1 MVNDIS
7 VTYDL
12 NLVNPL
18 INIINQLNNNSAIT
32 QELTDS
38 LKLVK
43 KTYKSPYNISYNFIT
58 YDKSILCFDLISTIG
73 LCRSIILNSLNE
85 IVCFA
90 PPKSLKFDQ
99 FKNKYPSLNN
109 NIIVQEFVEGTMIN
123 AYWDKTIGLNGAWE
137 IATRQTIGANSGFYK
152 YKDSKTFRQMFL
164 EAAADN
170 HFHLDLLNK
179 NFCYSF
185 VLQHPENRIVVP
197 FSKKKLFIVGMYTIL
212 PDNKIISYNINR
224 IKDLDWYGSTIS
236 FPQTY
241 SSPDNH
247 SYNEFENKFASYNT
261 PYDIMGVVF
270 YNILTGERTKLRNP
284 VYENVRSMKGNQPK
298 IQFQYYVLRKT
309 GKVGEFLK
317 YYPEQKAYF
326 STLRDDIH
334 KFTNTLYSN
343 YYDCFVKKN
352 KVVTE
357 YEQYKLHMCNL
368 HQIYIDSLSNQ
379 KKTNITFEIVKNY
392 VNNMEIPLL
401 MYTINYPFRKRYID
415 FQKDKQMNDKSF
427 DL

>member
-1 MVNDIS
+1 MINDMS

-12 NLVNPL
+12 NTIPSL
-18 INIINQLNNNSAIT
+18 IDLISNSENDSLNNEKN
-32 QELTDS
+32 TDS
-38 LKLVK
+38 LKIVK
-43 KTYKSPYNISYNFIT
+43 IQCKSAHNINYNLIT
-58 YDKSILCFDLISTIG
+58 YNKSVLCYDLINSIG
-73 LCRSIILNSLNE
+73 LCRSIILNASNE
-85 IVCFA
+85 LVCFA

-99 FKNKYPSLNN
+99 FKNKHPIINS

-123 AYWDKTIGLNGAWE
+123 AFWDKSIGLNGAWE

-164 EAAADN
+164 EAAAEN

-197 FSKKKLFIVGMYTIL
+197 FSKKKLYIVGMYSIL
-212 PDNKIISYNINR
+212 PERKVISYNINR
-224 IKDLDWYGSTIS
+224 MKDLDWYGSTIS
-236 FPQTY
+236 FPNTY
-241 SSPDNH
+241 SGSITDT
-247 SYNEFENKFASYNT
+247 YEDYQKKYASHNT
-261 PYDIMGVVF
+261 SYDIMGVVF
-270 YNILTGERTKLRNP
+270 YNIVTGERTKLRNP

-298 IQFQYYVLRKT
+298 IQFQYYILRKT
-309 GKVGEFLK
+309 GRVGEFLK

-334 KFTNTLYSN
+334 KFTHTLFNN
-343 YYDCFVKKN
+343 YYECFIKKN
-352 KVVTE
+352 KLVNE
-357 YEQYKLHMCNL
+357 YDQYKLHMCNL
-368 HQIYIDSLSNQ
+368 HKIYIDSLTNG
-379 KKTNITFEIVKNY
+379 KKTIITFDIVKNY

-401 MYTINYPFRKRYID
+401 MYSINYPFRKRYLD
-415 FQKDKQMNDKSF
+415 FQKDKQKPLSC